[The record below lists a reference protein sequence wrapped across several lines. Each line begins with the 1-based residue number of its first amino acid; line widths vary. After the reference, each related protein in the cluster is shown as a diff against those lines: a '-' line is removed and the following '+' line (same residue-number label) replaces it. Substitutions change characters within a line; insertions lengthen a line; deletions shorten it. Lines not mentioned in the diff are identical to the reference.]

1 MEILMR
7 NTFHFLFMTLAL
19 LVGSNT
25 VVSAQQAPAFSLASD
40 NGEIS
45 LDQYRNKI
53 VYVDFWASWCKPC
66 RESFSFMNEMQKKY
80 ADKGLQIIAINLDDQ
95 RSAANAFLSK
105 YPAQFKVAYDPQ
117 GTTPA
122 SYGVKVM
129 PTSYLLDRRGNI
141 ILTHKGFK
149 QNQTKELEQHIVE
162 ALKQR

>member
-1 MEILMR
+1 MR

-25 VVSAQQAPAFSLASD
+25 AASAQQAPAFSLASD

-66 RESFSFMNEMQKKY
+66 RESFPFMNEMQKKY
-80 ADKGLQIIAINLDDQ
+80 ANKGLQIIAINLDDQ

-117 GTTPA
+117 GTTPT
-122 SYGVKVM
+122 SYGVEVM

-141 ILTHKGFK
+141 IFTHKGFK
-149 QNQTKELEQHIVE
+149 QNQTGELEQHIVE

>member
-1 MEILMR
+1 MR
-7 NTFHFLFMTLAL
+7 NTFHFLLMTLV
-19 LVGSNT
+19 LVIGSNT
-25 VVSAQQAPAFSLASD
+25 TAIAQQAPNFSLAGDS
-40 NGEIS
+40 GEIN
-45 LDQYRNKI
+45 LTQYRNKI

-95 RSAANAFLSK
+95 RSAADGFLKK

-141 ILTHKGFK
+141 IFTHKGFK
-149 QNQTKELEQHIVE
+149 QNQTEELEQHIVE

>member
-1 MEILMR
+1 MR
-7 NTFHFLFMTLAL
+7 NIFQFLFMTLAL

-25 VVSAQQAPAFSLASD
+25 AANAQQAPAFSLASN

-45 LDQYRNKI
+45 LDQYRNQI

-80 ADKGLQIIAINLDDQ
+80 ADKGLQIIAINLDEE
-95 RSAANAFLSK
+95 RSAADDFLSK
-105 YPAQFKVAYDPQ
+105 YPAQFKIAYDPQ

-141 ILTHKGFK
+141 IFTHKGFK
-149 QNQTKELEQHIVE
+149 QSQTDELEQHIVK

>member
-1 MEILMR
+1 MR

>member
-1 MEILMR
+1 MR
-7 NTFHFLFMTLAL
+7 NAFHFLFMTLAL
-19 LVGSNT
+19 LAGSNT
-25 VVSAQQAPAFSLASD
+25 AASAQQAPAFSLASD

-95 RSAANAFLSK
+95 RSAASAFLSK
-105 YPAQFKVAYDPQ
+105 YPAQFKIAYDPQ
-117 GTTPA
+117 GKTPA

-129 PTSYLLDRRGNI
+129 PTSYLLDRKGNI
-141 ILTHKGFK
+141 IFTHKGFK
-149 QNQTKELEQHIVE
+149 QNQTDELEQRITQ
-162 ALKQR
+162 AIKSQW

>member
-1 MEILMR
+1 MR
-7 NTFHFLFMTLAL
+7 NTFLFLFMTLAL
-19 LVGSNT
+19 LVGSHT
-25 VVSAQQAPAFSLASD
+25 VASAQQAPAFSLASD

-66 RESFSFMNEMQKKY
+66 LESFSFMNDMQKKY

-149 QNQTKELEQHIVE
+149 QNQTEELEKHIVE